1 MKITAIFLNG
11 KKHKLN
17 IEEKINF
24 IKEKMKNKKESVK
37 NYENFIKHVHDEKCE
52 LIQMNLGDK

>member
-1 MKITAIFLNG
+1 
-11 KKHKLN
+11 
-17 IEEKINF
+17 
-24 IKEKMKNKKESVK
+24 MKNKKESVK